1 MSINQAEPFAG
12 IRVVEFGQFVAVPF
26 CGQLLAEGGA
36 HVIKVESLDGD
47 PNRHMVEISPRD
59 SRIFVSRNRGK
70 HTLPLKLGDPAVAPV
85 VDALIRSADVVLM
98 NFRPGLA
105 SKLGLDPEVLLAS
118 HPRLIIGEI
127 TPFGKQG
134 PDAGL
139 AGMDIVVQARS
150 GLMAAMGRVVD
161 DRPAPGDP
169 VISDYMAATSLAF
182 GISAAL
188 YRREHTGRGG
198 LVDVSLMQ
206 AAMTLAN
213 NQLTRHEELDRHRHE
228 QAMKRIDAQR
238 RAGVAYE
245 EQLKAQPGVRANA
258 IRDVYFR
265 TYDTVDG
272 SIAIACASSGLQER
286 FNETVGI
293 EAPRVSILK
302 ASQETVNA
310 LQSKVEAIIRSE
322 TSRYW
327 VETLGAA
334 GVPVSTVKFPLEMF
348 DDEQAEANR
357 MFSLVDHPSG
367 TLRVLAPPVR
377 LDGDGF
383 VTRGPTAPFGSEV
396 RSLLAELGF
405 DEEAVDALITQR
417 VTSLG
422 ES

>member
-1 MSINQAEPFAG
+1 MCACTVAFGAGAEFVVVIQAN
-12 IRVVEFGQFVAVPF
+12 VETHLGT
-26 CGQLLAEGGA
+26 
-36 HVIKVESLDGD
+36 LDEFD
-47 PNRHMVEISPRD
+47 
-59 SRIFVSRNRGK
+59 
-70 HTLPLKLGDPAVAPV
+70 LG
-85 VDALIRSADVVLM
+85 VL
-98 NFRPGLA
+98 
-105 SKLGLDPEVLLAS
+105 E
-118 HPRLIIGEI
+118 HEPRLLG
-127 TPFGKQG
+127 
-134 PDAGL
+134 
-139 AGMDIVVQARS
+139 
-150 GLMAAMGRVVD
+150 
-161 DRPAPGDP
+161 
-169 VISDYMAATSLAF
+169 
-182 GISAAL
+182 
-188 YRREHTGRGG
+188 
-198 LVDVSLMQ
+198 
-206 AAMTLAN
+206 
-213 NQLTRHEELDRHRHE
+213 
-228 QAMKRIDAQR
+228 
-238 RAGVAYE
+238 
-245 EQLKAQPGVRANA
+245 
-258 IRDVYFR
+258 
-265 TYDTVDG
+265 
-272 SIAIACASSGLQER
+272 SGLQER